1 MDNNKFSWIE
11 RAVEH
16 LQSCLGMESLG
27 GVSWRFVEEEGLLI
41 VAPSLLEMIGGR
53 NDREEVYTFFG
64 LDIGELAGVFDAP
77 PVIYWSTREQMVS
90 LEGRIG
96 GEDTWL
102 QIRSLPFD
110 DEEPSFNL
118 YSDGSLGE
126 R

>member
-1 MDNNKFSWIE
+1 MSNNSFTWVE

-16 LQSCLGMESLG
+16 LQSCLEIESLG
-27 GVSWRFVEEEGLLI
+27 GVSWRFVEVEGLMI
-41 VAPSLLEMIGGR
+41 IAPSLLEMVGGR
-53 NDREEVYTFFG
+53 NDGEEIYSFFN
-64 LDIGELAGVFDAP
+64 LDVGELVEVFDEP

-96 GEDTWL
+96 GEDAWL

-118 YSDGSLGE
+118 YSAFS
-126 R
+126 